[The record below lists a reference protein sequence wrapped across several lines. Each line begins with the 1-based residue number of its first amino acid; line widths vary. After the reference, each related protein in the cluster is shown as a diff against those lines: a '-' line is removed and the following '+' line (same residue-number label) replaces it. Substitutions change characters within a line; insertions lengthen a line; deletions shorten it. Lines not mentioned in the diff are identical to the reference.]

1 MLLILTNRQFRL
13 LWAGGAVAGLAGM
26 VLFMAHAWLTLTV
39 TNSPFW
45 LGVTSG
51 VSGVGMMAASGVGGV
66 LADRVPRRRL
76 LVWSALARGALAG
89 LLAIPIFLERVHLW
103 QLLAVALANGVVEA
117 LWGPAFT
124 ALTMDVVGRGRV
136 MSANAANFAAM
147 GVAGVL
153 APLLG
158 AAVISAWGIQWAC
171 IMAATAGLAGV
182 PPLLG
187 ISSPDSTAG
196 NGTPLEV
203 GRSRREAPWPAFKR
217 GASYVFGTPSVR
229 ALILM
234 GLVGEFFGWAHM
246 TMVPVM
252 ARDVLGSGVT
262 GLGYLSSASFGGWL
276 LASLA
281 MSGMADVRQKG
292 RMLVIGGVG
301 FSLLIIAFAASR
313 YLPLSLVLFAGAYIA
328 GAFYEVSLIT
338 LLQTVV
344 PDEMRGRVI
353 SFQAFTWGANGLSGF
368 HTGAIARWLGA
379 PWAIVLGAGIMLAY
393 VLRLAPQSSRL
404 QEPSEE
410 VS

>member
-1 MLLILTNRQFRL
+1 M
-13 LWAGGAVAGLAGM
+13 
-26 VLFMAHAWLTLTV
+26 
-39 TNSPFW
+39 
-45 LGVTSG
+45 
-51 VSGVGMMAASGVGGV
+51 GMMAASGVGGV

-158 AAVISAWGIQWAC
+158 AAVISAWGIQWAYVL
-171 IMAATAGLAGV
+171 AAGAGLAGV
-182 PPLLG
+182 LPLLG
-187 ISSPDSTAG
+187 LSSPDSTAG
-196 NGTPLEV
+196 NGVPLEA
-203 GRSRREAPWPAFKR
+203 GHRRREAPWPAFKR

-234 GLVGEFFGWAHM
+234 GLVGEFFGWAGLSM
-246 TMVPVM
+246 MPAM
-252 ARDVLGSGVT
+252 ARDVLGAGVT
-262 GLGYLSSASFGGWL
+262 GLGYLNSASAGGWL

-281 MSGMADVRQKG
+281 ISGMADIRQKG
-292 RMLVIGGVG
+292 RMLVVGGVG

-313 YLPLSLVLFAGAYIA
+313 SFPLSLALFAGACVFVV
-328 GAFYEVSLIT
+328 FYEVSLTT

-368 HTGAIARWLGA
+368 HTGVIARWLGA
-379 PWAIVLGAGIMLAY
+379 PWAIAFGAAVMLAY

-404 QEPSEE
+404 QEPAGEE
-410 VS
+410 DGG